1 MDKEP
6 SKDNVTPAETFRH
19 IRRGGRRYALPWLSL
34 RRWGNRGLLV
44 GAALLAGLIAIL
56 FAIGAELAIDAH
68 ASVMSGTPWLTLII
82 APIGFALMTW
92 IARKFLPGT
101 QGSGI
106 PQALAASLTD
116 DRRIRRKLLSFK
128 IAIAK
133 VFLTLGGLLSGASI
147 GREGPSVQIGA
158 SIMHMLAGR
167 KKNRIA
173 SSRDLIIAGS
183 GAGVAAAFNTPL
195 GGIMF
200 AIEEMCRYRAFQA
213 NSTTLTSVI
222 FAGLMSLAVL
232 GTYTYFG
239 RTPASLDWPG
249 GLWPVLAAGTAGGL
263 IGGLFARGLIASSRG
278 LPGHFGVWS
287 TSRPVLFAAG
297 CGLGTAIIGLATG
310 GLTYGTGYTETK
322 AALEGTAQLPFYFLI
337 AKMAVIWLAFL
348 SRIPGGVFAPSL
360 AVGAGMG
367 ANIAYFLPPEQS
379 AALLTLGM
387 VAFLAG
393 MTQAPITSFVIV
405 MEMTANHQML
415 LPLMA
420 TAVIAHGFS
429 RSVSPVPLYHALAYP
444 TLRKVEAEVEQEQL
458 EKQKR
463 QKADSATSNG
473 PETTSPATQT
483 PKSPASADVPA
494 AESAHDATMS
504 SAEPSPDPE
513 QPSPK
518 STLNEN
524 PASNAQEASSTS
536 SPTSAPGAQT
546 SGEAPDELA
555 PGSDAS
561 ETDRQ
566 K

>member
-1 MDKEP
+1 MDKESLTR
-6 SKDNVTPAETFRH
+6 SKTFRQF
-19 IRRGGRRYALPWLSL
+19 RRGGKRYAMPWLSL
-34 RRWGNRGLLV
+34 KRWRGRALLV
-44 GAALLAGLIAIL
+44 SAALLAGLLAIL
-56 FAIGAELAIDAH
+56 FAIGAELAIEIHAH
-68 ASVMSGTPWLTLII
+68 MMSVSPWLTLLI
-82 APIGFALMTW
+82 APLGFAAMTW
-92 IARKFLPGT
+92 LARRFFPAT

-133 VFLTLGGLLSGASI
+133 ILLTLGGLLSGGSI

-158 SIMHMLAGR
+158 SVMHLLASR

-173 SSRDLIIAGS
+173 SSRDLIVAGS
-183 GAGVAAAFNTPL
+183 GAGIAAAFNTPL

-239 RTPASLDWPG
+239 RTPASLDWPTG
-249 GLWPVLAAGTAGGL
+249 IWPVLACGAAGGL
-263 IGGLFARGLIASSRG
+263 LGGLFARTLIASSRG
-278 LPGHFGVWS
+278 LPGRLGELS
-287 TSRPVLFAAG
+287 TTRPVLFAAG
-297 CGLGTAIIGLATG
+297 CGLGTAVVGLATG
-310 GLTYGTGYTETK
+310 GLTYGTGYGETK

-337 AKMAVIWLAFL
+337 AKMFVIWLAFL

-360 AVGAGMG
+360 AVGAGLG
-367 ANIAYFLPPEQS
+367 ANIALFLPPEQS
-379 AALLTLGM
+379 AAILTLGM

-393 MTQAPITSFVIV
+393 MTQTPITSFVIV

-444 TLRKVEAEVEQEQL
+444 TLRRVQAEVREEAIARHRASGGGSL
-458 EKQKR
+458 
-463 QKADSATSNG
+463 D
-473 PETTSPATQT
+473 T
-483 PKSPASADVPA
+483 PSMFPPSLRTDPVTDVPPT
-494 AESAHDATMS
+494 DAGARSGDT
-504 SAEPSPDPE
+504 ANGNAPQDQDAPE
-513 QPSPK
+513 DRREAP
-518 STLNEN
+518 EADDA
-524 PASNAQEASSTS
+524 PADR
-536 SPTSAPGAQT
+536 
-546 SGEAPDELA
+546 EAPDKPARPPE
-555 PGSDAS
+555 PV
-561 ETDRQ
+561 
-566 K
+566 

>member
-1 MDKEP
+1 MATRYAGIEYQTNRITKPWHQTRTGQHPQMDKEP
-6 SKDNVTPAETFRH
+6 SKDSVTPAERFRH
-19 IRRGGRRYALPWLSL
+19 VRRGGRRYALPWLSL
-34 RRWGNRGLLV
+34 RRWGNRALLV
-44 GAALLAGLIAIL
+44 SAALLAGLIAIL
-56 FAIGAELAIDAH
+56 FAIGAELAIEAH

-116 DRRIRRKLLSFK
+116 DGRIRRKLLSFK

-278 LPGHFGVWS
+278 LPGRFGVWS
-287 TSRPVLFAAG
+287 SSRPVLFAAG
-297 CGLGTAIIGLATG
+297 CGLGTAVIGLATG

-367 ANIAYFLPPEQS
+367 ANIAFFLPPEQS

-444 TLRKVEAEVEQEQL
+444 TLRKVEAEVEQEQEQL

-463 QKADSATSNG
+463 HMADSATSTA
-473 PETTSPATQT
+473 PDTASPATQT
-483 PKSPASADVPA
+483 PTSPASVDVPA
-494 AESAHDATMS
+494 AETAHDAAIS
-504 SAEPSPDPE
+504 STEPE
-513 QPSPK
+513 QALP
-518 STLNEN
+518 NE
-524 PASNAQEASSTS
+524 PAEGTD
-536 SPTSAPGAQT
+536 T
-546 SGEAPDELA
+546 
-555 PGSDAS
+555 S